1 MTVYTMWDTSLEDL
15 LYKSGDVFLPKPVKQ
30 LLDAPLYRRKYKI
43 YDFYING
50 WTFLHVLSGILIGY
64 LYLRRGLSS
73 YEYYYTML
81 ATHTIWETWQIII
94 GMSKP
99 FSMTGDNSRIDI
111 IVDTLAFLCGAYIAK
126 ITK

>member
-1 MTVYTMWDTSLEDL
+1 MTVYTMWDTTLEDM

-30 LLDAPLYRRKYKI
+30 LLDTPLYERKHKTY
-43 YDFYING
+43 YFYING
-50 WTFLHVLSGILIGY
+50 WTFLHVISGILIGY
-64 LYLRRGLSS
+64 LYLRRGLSN
-73 YEYYYTML
+73 YGYYYTMF

-99 FSMTGDNSRIDI
+99 FSTTGDNSRIDI

-126 ITK
+126 FTR